1 MSSPT
6 PPELF
11 QPRLKWTTRDYEVI
25 PLVLLE
31 VTPTEGPD
39 RFRARNLP
47 TPAEVEPGVIP
58 PGLSSPTP
66 SARLALSID
75 SAATPHT
82 MVPIPKVMKAVQ
94 IEQTGGVEVL
104 HYKDIPIPTPKED
117 EVLIKNEYAGVNY
130 IDTYFRTGLYPNPMP
145 MVLGREG
152 SGTIAALGSAV
163 PRALAF
169 STGDE
174 VVYMGNSAYAEYTA
188 CPAEKVLKIPS
199 GVSTADACAALLQA
213 LTALTLAEEAYKVE
227 SGDWVLV
234 LAASGGVGGWLCQI
248 LRTKGAKTIA
258 TVGSEEKVAT
268 AKELGADVVVID
280 RPGQGDVVKTV
291 KDCTNG
297 HGVAAVFDGV
307 GKDTFERSLECVARK
322 GTKLAA
328 KNAKIARPTL
338 FNYLYTREEY
348 EHYSDKLWK
357 MMIDQKFTVRIHA
370 IYPMKDVDIE
380 SRKTMGKLLLKP

>member
-1 MSSPT
+1 
-6 PPELF
+6 
-11 QPRLKWTTRDYEVI
+11 
-25 PLVLLE
+25 
-31 VTPTEGPD
+31 
-39 RFRARNLP
+39 
-47 TPAEVEPGVIP
+47 
-58 PGLSSPTP
+58 
-66 SARLALSID
+66 
-75 SAATPHT
+75 

-322 GTKLAA
+322 GTYVTQTQVSFLRSLDQMPDVYPIVIETCSERLSVPMLTSIYFAAWQALVMPVELKLAA

-370 IYPMKDVDIE
+370 IYPMKDVVRAHTV
-380 SRKTMGKLLLKP
+380 SVSMK